1 IHGCP
6 EGPRNC
12 GSRPDNCRDAD
23 CRWAERPRKH
33 GFAAGPFEIP
43 VMPARP
49 SYVPKPRARLC
60 GAKAPKATAISGSGS
75 AAPESPAQIAEAHSA
90 RYLAEEEEYHCAKP
104 DQHHQRRKADRKPL
118 IKIGRERGRAEP
130 ERRAHSSCCQ
140 KDERQAARKLRV
152 RREGALSVEPPAK
165 LARIEPGGNR
175 CSRCNARKAEGHKR
189 QDACCDVDGNR
200 DCRKAERRFRAF
212 PREEAGLE
220 HLDEHEGRKPRRI
233 DDECKRRGFGVG
245 AGESTAL
252 EQHTDDFK

>member
-60 GAKAPKATAISGSGS
+60 GAEAPKATAISDSGS

-90 RYLAEEEEYHCAKP
+90 RYLAEEEEDYCAKP
-104 DQHHQRRKADRKPL
+104 DQNHQCGEADRKPV
-118 IKIGRERGRAEP
+118 IKIGRQHISAEP
-130 ERRAHSSCCQ
+130 ERRAHSPRRHEN
-140 KDERQAARKLRV
+140 ERQTTRKLR
-152 RREGALSVEPPAK
+152 
-165 LARIEPGGNR
+165 I
-175 CSRCNARKAEGHKR
+175 
-189 QDACCDVDGNR
+189 
-200 DCRKAERRFRAF
+200 
-212 PREEAGLE
+212 
-220 HLDEHEGRKPRRI
+220 
-233 DDECKRRGFGVG
+233 
-245 AGESTAL
+245 
-252 EQHTDDFK
+252 